1 MNNNPFI
8 SLDLR
13 HLHVEKRTVC
23 KKISNL
29 DQQLNQVDISKPNG
43 VRDRVI
49 LLLRYKYKLRPSEIS
64 ILNISDVDFSGG
76 IIHILRQQKRQIVV
90 VDECDFLDFRRWASV
105 RKLYVNGLD
114 AFLISMHWTRGRSE
128 PYQRIS
134 VRGLFLIIQKYP
146 PKGGRNE

>member
-1 MNNNPFI
+1 MNNNPFT

-13 HLHVEKRTVC
+13 HLHVEKRAVC

-64 ILNISDVDFSGG
+64 ILNISDVDFNVG
-76 IIHILRQQKRQIVV
+76 IIHILRQQKRLIVV

-114 AFLISMHWTRGRSE
+114 AFLISMHWMRGRSE
-128 PYQRIS
+128 PYRRIS

-146 PKGGRNE
+146 PEGGRNE

>member
-1 MNNNPFI
+1 MNNNPFA

-13 HLHVEKRTVC
+13 QLQVEKRADRNKTP
-23 KKISNL
+23 NL
-29 DQQLNQVDISKPNG
+29 DQQLYRVDISKPNG
-43 VRDRVI
+43 MRDRVI

-64 ILNISDVDFSGG
+64 MLNISDVDFNVG
-76 IIHILRQQKRQIVV
+76 IIHILRQQKRLIVV

-128 PYQRIS
+128 PYRRIS

-146 PKGGRNE
+146 PEGGRNE